1 MLKAILL
8 SASLVL
14 PAIALAAPAPAA
26 MVQSTARASKGSG
39 VKSLKGAR
47 SRSKT
52 RRQGRSN
59 AAAGNAGKRSARRGR
74 STRTKTQQAK

>member
-1 MLKAILL
+1 MLKALLL

-14 PAIALAAPAPAA
+14 PAIAVAAPAPAA
-26 MVQSTARASKGSG
+26 MTQSVARASKGSG

-47 SRSKT
+47 GRSKT

-59 AAAGNAGKRSARRGR
+59 AAAGNAAKRSARRGR
-74 STRTKTQQAK
+74 STRTKTQQSK